1 MVKPAYLF
9 MAFLA
14 LLIFIA
20 ILVAFVV
27 LPDNGTPFDRGDSPS
42 LVTPGEPGVKSP
54 IDE

>member
-1 MVKPAYLF
+1 MVKPAYLMFALFGFLVF
-9 MAFLA
+9 MV
-14 LLIFIA
+14 

-54 IDE
+54 DE